1 MVTITVG
8 HPFDKEKELYD
19 KRINIC
25 KQCKLFTNHPQMGYI
40 CDNNKHLT
48 LDGKVLKYATSN
60 SRSGCGC
67 KLEIKTRL
75 KHEKCILGKW

>member
-1 MVTITVG
+1 
-8 HPFDKEKELYD
+8 
-19 KRINIC
+19 
-25 KQCKLFTNHPQMGYI
+25 MGYI
-40 CDNNKHLT
+40 CDNDKHLT

>member
-8 HPFDKEKELYD
+8 HPAELEQQLRD
-19 KRINIC
+19 NRLSIC
-25 KQCKLFTNHPQMGYI
+25 KKCLLFTNHPQLGYI
-40 CDNNKHLT
+40 CDNNKHIT
-48 LDGKVLKYATSN
+48 LDGKLINYESSN

-75 KHEKCILGKW
+75 KNEKCILGKW